1 MPSSK
6 TPDTL
11 SFVIFCYLPY
21 LAVILQMQDVVTV
34 VVLES
39 GWAYCLWYAGGSLL
53 SVVRWLD
60 AAGWW
65 SVGVDLTTIQLS
77 R

>member
-1 MPSSK
+1 
-6 TPDTL
+6 
-11 SFVIFCYLPY
+11 
-21 LAVILQMQDVVTV
+21 MQDVVTV

-65 SVGVDLTTIQLS
+65 SVGAVAVGGCRWSVIGGGGRSFSCSVVVGVVGGQW